1 MSTLLHAAVTV
12 AALAAWVTIVLTISG
27 LWRPGQR
34 WRWLSR
40 LLTNLPVSRS
50 DLPTEHAA
58 WTDKPDR

>member
-34 WRWLSR
+34 WRSR
-40 LLTNLPVSRS
+40 KRPR
-50 DLPTEHAA
+50 PM
-58 WTDKPDR
+58 PQRCF